1 VLAATAAG
9 PVGPLGRMPGPV
21 AVAAPA
27 GRSRLLL
34 GVALFVAG
42 FSAVFVL
49 LGVLAGSAGVLLAR
63 WQGPITRVLGVLV
76 VLLGLAFV
84 GLVPALSAERR
95 VHLAPRAGLWGAP
108 LLGVT
113 FGLGWTPCIG
123 PTLAAILTLA
133 LSDGSAARGGLL
145 AVVFCIGLGLP
156 FVLLALGVQRSRRVT
171 DWLRRHRLAV
181 LRAGGGLLVGL
192 GLAMVTGV
200 WATWSAA
207 LQTWVTGSWV
217 PVL

>member
-1 VLAATAAG
+1 MTSSSARRISTVDST
-9 PVGPLGRMPGPV
+9 
-21 AVAAPA
+21 
-27 GRSRLLL
+27 
-34 GVALFVAG
+34 LFVAG

-49 LGVLAGSAGVLLAR
+49 LGVLAGSAGLLLAR
-63 WQGPITRVLGVLV
+63 WHGPITRVLGVLV

-133 LSDGSAARGGLL
+133 LTDGSAARGGLL
-145 AVVFCIGLGLP
+145 AVVFCVGLGLP

-171 DWLRRHRLAV
+171 DWLRRHRPVV

-207 LQTWVTGSWV
+207 LQVWVTGSFV